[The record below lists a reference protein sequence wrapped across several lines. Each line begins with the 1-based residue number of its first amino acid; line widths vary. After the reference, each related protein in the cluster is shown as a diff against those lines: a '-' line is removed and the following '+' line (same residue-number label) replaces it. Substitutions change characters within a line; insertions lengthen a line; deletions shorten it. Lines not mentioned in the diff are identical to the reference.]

1 MGYKRTNTQDSS
13 VRMSVGKKLLFGITV
28 PIIAIL
34 LILALVVTTQVV
46 STIFAL
52 RNRDINNQISSVSNM
67 IPTYFETFFDS
78 EKYIMDR
85 SSVKQL
91 FNEMERFPA
100 TYRFNTSTAYQ
111 NAMEDLQYTSEVG
124 GDAVQAAWIAGVKN
138 NQVLQSN
145 GYTTDESYQ
154 VTERIWYQML
164 LQKPGKSILTP
175 AYEDVSTGEMVVTA
189 ATPYYNEAGEMI
201 GAIGID
207 ISLNELFK
215 YFSAISIGETGY
227 LTVFDSSGNL
237 VYHPDT
243 SLLLTNIADMPY
255 SNNMVNTLNSH
266 LPSEVDRYRYSN
278 DTYYGGTFYIENF
291 GWSVLASM
299 PIKEYMHEISII
311 FYTLMIG
318 FLLCIGACALL
329 CLFRA
334 KSIVKPL
341 QFIGTVAKEFARGN
355 LNSDIQRNTN
365 DEIGDLEEVFAQTQV
380 YLKEIISDID
390 HVVRELSDK
399 NLTATT
405 SAAYLG
411 DFVQIENSLH
421 TISDAM
427 NDAMSQISIAA
438 SQVDSGA
445 SQVAS
450 GSQALA
456 QGAAEQAES
465 VEKLTSYAQEISAN
479 IAHNAKQ
486 AKAANSQTGNTKE
499 RLDQSSMKM
508 KELVNAMEEI
518 RQTSDQIRGI
528 IKTIDDIAFQTNI
541 LALNAAVEAARAGTA
556 GKGFAV
562 VADEVRNLA
571 SKSAEASKTTQ
582 ELIQNSIL
590 AVEHGS
596 ALAADTAKVLE
607 ETAEYAN
614 EVISSVSQIAATSA
628 EQAESIA
635 QMTEGLDQISSVV
648 QMNSATAQESAA
660 ASEELSGQA
669 DMMKHLM
676 ESFQMKKR

>member
-1 MGYKRTNTQDSS
+1 MGYKRTSTQDSS

-28 PIIAIL
+28 PIITIL
-34 LILALVVTTQVV
+34 LILALVITTQVV

-67 IPTYFETFFDS
+67 IPTYFKTFFDS

-100 TYRFNTSTAYQ
+100 TYQFNTSTAYQ

-124 GDAVQAAWIAGVKN
+124 GDAVQAAWIAGIKN

-145 GYTTDESYQ
+145 GYITDESYQ

-164 LQKPGKSILTP
+164 QQKPGKSILTP

-201 GAIGID
+201 GVIGID

-243 SLLLTNIADMPY
+243 SLLLTNISDMPY
-255 SNNMVNTLNSH
+255 SENMVNALNSH
-266 LPSEVDRYRYSN
+266 LPSEVDRYRYGN
-278 DTYYGGTFYIENF
+278 DTYYGGTFYIEDFGWSVLATDMPYSENMVNALNSHLPSEVDRYRYGNDTYYGGTFYIEDF

-299 PIKEYMHEISII
+299 PIKEYMHEINII
-311 FYTLMIG
+311 FCTLMIG

-562 VADEVRNLA
+562 VADEFAIWPANLQRLPKLPRN
-571 SKSAEASKTTQ
+571 
-582 ELIQNSIL
+582 
-590 AVEHGS
+590 
-596 ALAADTAKVLE
+596 
-607 ETAEYAN
+607 
-614 EVISSVSQIAATSA
+614 
-628 EQAESIA
+628 
-635 QMTEGLDQISSVV
+635 
-648 QMNSATAQESAA
+648 
-660 ASEELSGQA
+660 
-669 DMMKHLM
+669 
-676 ESFQMKKR
+676 